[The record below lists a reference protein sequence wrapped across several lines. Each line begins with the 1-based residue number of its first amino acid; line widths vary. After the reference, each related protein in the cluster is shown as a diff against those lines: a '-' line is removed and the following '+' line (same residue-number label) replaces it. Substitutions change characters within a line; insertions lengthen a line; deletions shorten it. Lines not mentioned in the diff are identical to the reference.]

1 VLLLSIVVVVLK
13 NKIAVLLLSIVVV
26 VLKSKIAKLLLLI
39 VVVVLKSKI
48 AVFPDVGCRWSN
60 SEIRRQAN
68 SRIEWRL

>member
-1 VLLLSIVVVVLK
+1 ML
-13 NKIAVLLLSIVVV
+13 IVVV
-26 VLKSKIAKLLLLI
+26 VLKSKIAVLLLLLIVVVVLKSKIAVLLLLI

-68 SRIEWRL
+68 SRIEWRP